1 MELDQEDSCRSDLG
15 TGSLNP
21 DQATGSLLL
30 FETRDSMS
38 YLVTW
43 WSDMDALE
51 FGFKSI
57 ATSFW
62 TSDV

>member
-1 MELDQEDSCRSDLG
+1 MIFFDSNKIMELDQEDSCRSDLG

-38 YLVTW
+38 YLVT
-43 WSDMDALE
+43 
-51 FGFKSI
+51 
-57 ATSFW
+57 
-62 TSDV
+62 